1 MMVQRNDI
9 TPTSSAKTR
18 RKTQRGNTRPRR
30 GRVAS
35 GGLITMPQ
43 VINEIMPKTVV
54 KSPPSLQHF
63 GPRGTVGF
71 GYEKSLVVASLM
83 KGILEPMYR
92 CGSTWG

>member
-1 MMVQRNDI
+1 MYDWQREKDRERLSERNRKR
-9 TPTSSAKTR
+9 TGERERESLRSA
-18 RKTQRGNTRPRR
+18 
-30 GRVAS
+30 
-35 GGLITMPQ
+35 L
-43 VINEIMPKTVV
+43 PKTVD